1 MFLPDAALARS
12 IVDLAMQILHTG
24 VSELAQENLQPRTMV
39 VIAPRFIQ
47 GKPVRA

>member
-1 MFLPDAALARS
+1 MFLPDAALAQS

-24 VSELAQENLQPRTMV
+24 VSELAQENLQPRHEGRHR
-39 VIAPRFIQ
+39 PRFIQ